1 MSWTCNFCKNEFKS
15 TYYRVKGHFL
25 AFPSCGV
32 FSCKSMSV
40 TQRRD
45 MGKEDQEGL
54 GNVATSRKKKDE
66 ESSPI
71 LKQTL

>member
-15 TYYRVKGHFL
+15 TYYPVKGHLL
-25 AFPSCGV
+25 ALPSCGIS
-32 FSCKSMSV
+32 SCKAVSV

-54 GNVATSRKKKDE
+54 DNVASTSKKKNEDPLH
-66 ESSPI
+66 S
-71 LKQTL
+71 